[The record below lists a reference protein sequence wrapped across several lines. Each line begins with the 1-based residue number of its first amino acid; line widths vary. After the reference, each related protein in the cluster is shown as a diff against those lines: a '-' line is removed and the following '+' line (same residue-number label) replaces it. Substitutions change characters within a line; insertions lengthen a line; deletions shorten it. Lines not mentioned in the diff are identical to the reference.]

1 MATEQPQQNAADPKQ
16 VREQGRKVKDA
27 DKLAQADLKAVL
39 AMPEGRRYIRRLLA
53 HCGVFRAPFVPSAQV
68 YYDNGIRSVGVKI
81 WGEIEAV
88 DVELLITML
97 RENAEHSN

>member
-1 MATEQPQQNAADPKQ
+1 MTEDPIYNAADPKQ
-16 VREQGRKVKDA
+16 VREKGRKDKDRE
-27 DKLAQADLKAVL
+27 KEEIADLVAIL
-39 AMPEGRRYIRRLLA
+39 SLPEGRRYIRRLLA

-81 WGEIEAV
+81 WGEIERA

-97 RENAEHSN
+97 REGSQHSN